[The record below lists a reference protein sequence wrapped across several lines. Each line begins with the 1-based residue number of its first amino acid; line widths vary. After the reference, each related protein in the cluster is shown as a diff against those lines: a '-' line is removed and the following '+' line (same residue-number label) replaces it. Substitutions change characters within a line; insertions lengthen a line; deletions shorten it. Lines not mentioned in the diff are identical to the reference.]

1 MLSAVAAFFRRVR
14 SSSLTIGQLTF
25 SGFLLVLAVIL
36 VTSIGS
42 VVAIRHIDNTFGEL
56 QRLQSLGDLAEE
68 IDRRMNGLRLAARDF
83 VTDPDARPER
93 VSQAAATL
101 GELLKKTRIELAPE
115 QREMIDGVAA
125 RLASYREGIERVSAL
140 IARRAS
146 LVSTLAPLREK
157 FEAAIG
163 EMPDR
168 GTARSL
174 FRGQNEVSSA
184 LLARDPLG
192 AEQAAQRMR
201 ALPIGDP
208 ALRTAADDY
217 ADAIVAIAGT
227 ESEISDLDK
236 EVLGT
241 EGRLIGRVTELLRE
255 LSARRGRVLSRDFA
269 RTLTEAKW
277 QSIALGSAGVLVGL
291 LAALFVVRRT
301 VRPLKAI
308 ARAMRALE
316 GGAQHISIP
325 ATEIDNEI
333 GDIARAAEVFRR
345 TLVDADAAREAA
357 VHALAE
363 QRLAEESYR
372 KLFEGSVD
380 GIYVT
385 TPAGALLNA
394 NPALARM
401 MGYES
406 PEQLIRA
413 TLDIAGSIYV
423 DPAARAEY
431 QMRMERDG
439 MVREFE
445 YQVRQRQH
453 TILWLSDSATAVRDE
468 TGAVVRYEGTVRD
481 ITNQKRAEAA
491 VQEGRRLLQQV
502 IDTVP
507 AVINVKD
514 KRLRY
519 VLMNRYMAGIFG
531 IEPDEALGRTTGE
544 LMSRYGSAKTSDP
557 DKRVLAS
564 GEGLGFYEEEY
575 QDAAG
580 AMRQW
585 LVNKQPLLSPDGKIE
600 NIVTVALDIGERKRS
615 EQEMRKAKDAAEAA
629 LRNLRETQNS
639 LIEAE
644 KLAALGRLV
653 AGVAHEVNNP
663 VGISLTVASSLER
676 KIATFAE
683 EVARGELRRSSLM
696 DFIEIQPRCRV
707 AAGRQS
713 QPRGRIDPVVQAGGG
728 RPQLFRPARVRPRR
742 SHRAGGDEPE
752 AGAAVAEPGA
762 VGGLPA
768 QPDHELLS
776 RPLRPGADQ
785 PVSQCGGACLSQRR
799 GRQGRGPDPGVR
811 RRPCGDPVRRQRRR
825 HDAGGAPP
833 RLRSVLHHPP
843 RPGRH
848 RARPAYRL
856 QHRHQSPR
864 RPAQPA
870 FRSRQRHPDPDHPA
884 AGGAARC
891 GRGIALRL
899 LRAGLGR
906 PRRDRFTGGESFGI
920 GQPAQ
925 RRAKNLAVLA
935 DQRGAV
941 HHRGLV
947 VVGAGDADA
956 DRLRAA
962 EQRAHGRARRVLL
975 DRDLALERAG
985 LGVDHIAAGI
995 EQEGV
1000 AAEDLAVAK
1009 NHDTATLARAPIEQI
1024 DVDRIQCVFH
1034 NVPVARPCPPV
1045 AQMCLCQIPGTSV
1058 NESRA
1063 PAAGCAGAG
1072 AFITLNCAAPQRVAT
1087 WLGRNRV
1094 VCCDVIEAVRRRI
1107 WAAGAR
1113 AAARS
1118 TQSRRSLTAL
1128 SARDFDRVQRVS

>member
-1 MLSAVAAFFRRVR
+1 MPSAVAAFFRRVR

-42 VVAIRHIDNTFGEL
+42 VVAIRHLDNTFGEL

-125 RLASYREGIERVSAL
+125 RLASYREGIDRVSAL

-163 EMPDR
+163 ETPDR
-168 GTARSL
+168 NTARSL
-174 FRGQNEVSSA
+174 FKAQNEVNSA
-184 LLARDPLG
+184 LLSRDPLG

-201 ALPIGDP
+201 TLPIDDP

-385 TPAGALLNA
+385 TPSGSLLNA

-491 VQEGRRLLQQV
+491 VKEGRRLLQQV

-514 KRLRY
+514 KQLRY

-531 IEPDEALGRTTGE
+531 IEPGEALGRTTGE

-575 QDAAG
+575 QDATG
-580 AMRQW
+580 VMRQW

-676 KIATFAE
+676 KIAMFAE

-696 DFIEIQPRCRV
+696 DFIESNRDAASQLVGNLNRAAELIQSFKQV
-707 AAGRQS
+707 AADRNYSDQREFDLADLTEQVVMSLKPGLRS
-713 QPRGRIDPVVQAGGG
+713 QNLALSVDCRPNLIMNSYPGPYGQVLTNLFLNAVAHAFPGGG
-728 RPQLFRPARVRPRR
+728 GGKVEVRIQE
-742 SHRAGGDEPE
+742 S
-752 AGAAVAEPGA
+752 
-762 VGGLPA
+762 
-768 QPDHELLS
+768 
-776 RPLRPGADQ
+776 GADHVEVLFADNGVGMT
-785 PVSQCGGACLSQRR
+785 PE
-799 GRQGRGPDPGVR
+799 VR
-811 RRPCGDPVRRQRRR
+811 RRAFDPFFTTRRDQ
-825 HDAGGAPP
+825 GGTGLGLHIVYSIVTNRLGGRLNLHSDPGNGTRIQIILPRVAPP
-833 RLRSVLHHPP
+833 
-843 RPGRH
+843 
-848 RARPAYRL
+848 
-856 QHRHQSPR
+856 
-864 RPAQPA
+864 
-870 FRSRQRHPDPDHPA
+870 D
-884 AGGAARC
+884 
-891 GRGIALRL
+891 
-899 LRAGLGR
+899 
-906 PRRDRFTGGESFGI
+906 
-920 GQPAQ
+920 
-925 RRAKNLAVLA
+925 
-935 DQRGAV
+935 
-941 HHRGLV
+941 
-947 VVGAGDADA
+947 
-956 DRLRAA
+956 
-962 EQRAHGRARRVLL
+962 
-975 DRDLALERAG
+975 
-985 LGVDHIAAGI
+985 
-995 EQEGV
+995 V
-1000 AAEDLAVAK
+1000 AAE
-1009 NHDTATLARAPIEQI
+1009 
-1024 DVDRIQCVFH
+1024 
-1034 NVPVARPCPPV
+1034 
-1045 AQMCLCQIPGTSV
+1045 
-1058 NESRA
+1058 
-1063 PAAGCAGAG
+1063 
-1072 AFITLNCAAPQRVAT
+1072 
-1087 WLGRNRV
+1087 
-1094 VCCDVIEAVRRRI
+1094 
-1107 WAAGAR
+1107 
-1113 AAARS
+1113 
-1118 TQSRRSLTAL
+1118 
-1128 SARDFDRVQRVS
+1128 